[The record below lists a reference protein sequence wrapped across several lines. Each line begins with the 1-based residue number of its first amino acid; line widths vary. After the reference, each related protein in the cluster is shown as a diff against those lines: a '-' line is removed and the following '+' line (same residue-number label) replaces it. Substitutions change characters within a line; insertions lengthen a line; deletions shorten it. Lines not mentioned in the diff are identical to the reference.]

1 MEKRIR
7 DIVNNVIEKCIEL
20 EKSVLLEDGS
30 IKEEYQ
36 ETLVDRYLDILMM
49 LEKEISVAD
58 LGICIENESDKV
70 KRFYIAY
77 YLLLDS

>member
-7 DIVNNVIEKCIEL
+7 DIVNNFIEKCIEL

-36 ETLVDRYLDILMM
+36 ETLVDRY
-49 LEKEISVAD
+49 
-58 LGICIENESDKV
+58 
-70 KRFYIAY
+70 
-77 YLLLDS
+77 